1 MPSEKKRKTEG
12 EVYPIFAKKS
22 KASIEGASNDRF
34 LDAED
39 GDSELDV
46 GAKLSALRGI
56 LDFSGVDSEEE
67 ISRRF
72 ERISTALLQ
81 EFRLVVRRENV
92 TDVEFEILEAEF
104 YLQIGG
110 CHEDPFTHGNEEQRV
125 SGRWYFHRAPMFSK
139 DSHRSL
145 TSTSQYRGGS
155 RKGMDLTFGG
165 PRILPSAST
174 SSQERLLRGGILLRS
189 VRKVNDGQV
198 TSGPSLLVDKILSTS
213 AASGIQ
219 ELVDDKWGK
228 NTSAFFSEGES
239 PATCLFLKPV
249 NPKKK
254 PPTIYF
260 SPRIG
265 LDLSH
270 PGTTGHG
277 TVPLHPRI
285 QFLPRRYRFFVHPE
299 WLTANG
305 RSQTFLGVLSPFVS
319 SSSSYS
325 AGLKKSSLA
334 KSIAGLTGIKEVTAA
349 KYLGD
354 YVAGR
359 EAGLQLID
367 SFIGEKGKGASSSPA
382 TYLKMMGALSNME
395 SR

>member
-1 MPSEKKRKTEG
+1 
-12 EVYPIFAKKS
+12 
-22 KASIEGASNDRF
+22 
-34 LDAED
+34 
-39 GDSELDV
+39 
-46 GAKLSALRGI
+46 
-56 LDFSGVDSEEE
+56 
-67 ISRRF
+67 
-72 ERISTALLQ
+72 
-81 EFRLVVRRENV
+81 
-92 TDVEFEILEAEF
+92 
-104 YLQIGG
+104 
-110 CHEDPFTHGNEEQRV
+110 
-125 SGRWYFHRAPMFSK
+125 MFSK

-145 TSTSQYRGGS
+145 TSTSQYRAGS

-165 PRILPSAST
+165 PRVLPSDSS

-213 AASGIQ
+213 AASEIP

-228 NTSAFFSEGES
+228 DTSAFFSEGES

-249 NPKKK
+249 SPKKK

-305 RSQTFLGVLSPFVS
+305 RSQTFLGVLRSS
-319 SSSSYS
+319 ISSSSYS
-325 AGLKKSSLA
+325 EGLKKSSL
-334 KSIAGLTGIKEVTAA
+334 SRTIAGLTGIKEVTAA

-395 SR
+395 S

>member
-1 MPSEKKRKTEG
+1 
-12 EVYPIFAKKS
+12 
-22 KASIEGASNDRF
+22 
-34 LDAED
+34 
-39 GDSELDV
+39 
-46 GAKLSALRGI
+46 
-56 LDFSGVDSEEE
+56 
-67 ISRRF
+67 
-72 ERISTALLQ
+72 
-81 EFRLVVRRENV
+81 
-92 TDVEFEILEAEF
+92 
-104 YLQIGG
+104 
-110 CHEDPFTHGNEEQRV
+110 
-125 SGRWYFHRAPMFSK
+125 MFSK

-145 TSTSQYRGGS
+145 TSTSQYRAGS

-165 PRILPSAST
+165 PRVLPSDSS

-213 AASGIQ
+213 AASEIP

-249 NPKKK
+249 SPKKK

-305 RSQTFLGVLSPFVS
+305 RSQTFLGVLRPSIS
-319 SSSSYS
+319 SASSYS
-325 AGLKKSSLA
+325 EGLKNSSL
-334 KSIAGLTGIKEVTAA
+334 SRTIAGLTAIKEMTAA

-395 SR
+395 S